1 MSNLTGLTPKAADVV
16 GVFAHGA
23 AILLMVSYMRI
34 SNEKSVLPL
43 LSIFPAFRLTGSNKT
58 IHICILVTVVLI
70 ELFYWF
76 NVAHKSSQAG
86 LFVSGFLLSIFACG
100 PI

>member
-1 MSNLTGLTPKAADVV
+1 MSNLVGLTPKAADVV

-23 AILLMVSYMRI
+23 AILLLVSYMRI

-43 LSIFPAFRLTGSNKT
+43 IAIVPAFKLTGSNKAV
-58 IHICILVTVVLI
+58 HLFVLVTSVALGLVHW
-70 ELFYWF
+70 YQA
-76 NVAHKSSQAG
+76 AHKSSQAG
-86 LFVSGFLLSIFACG
+86 LFVSGFLLAVFSAG